1 MSIEPRFLF
10 PTVTW
15 NCKFQNV
22 EKLNQELLDI
32 CFKIRKEEPDNELE

>member
-22 EKLNQELLDI
+22 EKI
-32 CFKIRKEEPDNELE
+32 KSRIIRYLF